1 MAEGE
6 FYRRDTSLTRQLQ
19 TSSFGEEPN
28 QRRPARQSP
37 HLHQPPYSQGLND
50 YMLPPQAQPQQFQE
64 LFSRMDAM
72 MAMIS
77 TTQQLALK
85 NQTAHQQ
92 LQEKLDSLRYKNLRR
107 QTLLLPLL
115 QTVDKRNLKYH
126 LSSL

>member
-1 MAEGE
+1 M
-6 FYRRDTSLTRQLQ
+6 
-19 TSSFGEEPN
+19 
-28 QRRPARQSP
+28 RPARQSP

-50 YMLPPQAQPQQFQE
+50 YMLPPQAQPQQLQE

-92 LQEKLDSLRYKNLRR
+92 LQEKLDSL
-107 QTLLLPLL
+107 
-115 QTVDKRNLKYH
+115 DKEIQELKTANTTATTTPDSGQKKLKIPFK
-126 LSSL
+126 LSVSL